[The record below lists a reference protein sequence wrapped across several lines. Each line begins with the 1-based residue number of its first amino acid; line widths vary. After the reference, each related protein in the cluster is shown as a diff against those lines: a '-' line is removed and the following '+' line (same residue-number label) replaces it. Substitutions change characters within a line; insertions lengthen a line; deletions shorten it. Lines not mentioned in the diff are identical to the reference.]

1 MLAKKDQKILK
12 LGAILRDKENEIK
25 NVEELLHL
33 AMENMTTPN
42 TSDLVNENE
51 SQFQQ
56 STKNQGQIVKMV
68 TTKPQIELLPQTP
81 GQASDEAK
89 KKWNEL
95 GILSLEEI
103 FANSESDID
112 RNLKFG
118 QSKTNK
124 YLMG

>member
-12 LGAILRDKENEIK
+12 LGGILRDKENEIK

-56 STKNQGQIVKMV
+56 STNNQGQIVKMV